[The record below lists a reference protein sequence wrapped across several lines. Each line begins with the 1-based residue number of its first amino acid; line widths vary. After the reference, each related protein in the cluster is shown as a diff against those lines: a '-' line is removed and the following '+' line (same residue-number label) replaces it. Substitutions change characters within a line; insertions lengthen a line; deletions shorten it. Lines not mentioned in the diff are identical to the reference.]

1 MDKPARV
8 LLQFDKAAYSFWG
21 PIANKADKKAVFPLS
36 DGAAV
41 ILTVKHFDM
50 SDHQFIQLKLT
61 ANKGKELEIWVP
73 RDFLKAIVQGK
84 TDLSDAFS
92 FAGRAEH
99 PLI

>member
-8 LLQFDKAAYSFWG
+8 LLQFDKAGYSFWG
-21 PIANKADKKAVFPLS
+21 SIVDKADKKAVFPLS

-41 ILTVKHFDM
+41 ILSVKHFDM

-61 ANKGKELEIWVP
+61 VNKGKELEIWVP

-84 TDLSDAFS
+84 TDLSDSFS
-92 FAGRAEH
+92 FAGKTSN
-99 PLI
+99 